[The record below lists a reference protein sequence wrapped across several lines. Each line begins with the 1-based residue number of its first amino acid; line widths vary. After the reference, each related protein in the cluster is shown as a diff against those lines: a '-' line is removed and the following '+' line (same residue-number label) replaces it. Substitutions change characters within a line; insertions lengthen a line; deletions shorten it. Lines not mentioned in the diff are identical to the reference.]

1 MKIRHYYNLAKNILF
16 PICRSI
22 TGKGTV
28 KTLKIIKKEF
38 PKLKIKHIPTGK
50 KVFDWKIPMEWV
62 INDAY
67 IIDKNEKKI
76 IEFKKNNLHL
86 VGYSQSINKKIQLK
100 DLLKK
105 IYTVPQLPK
114 AIPYHHSYYKKNWGF
129 CTTHEHKKKLIKNY
143 NQNDLFKV
151 VINSKLK
158 KGRLSY
164 GELVIKGRSK
174 QEILIST
181 YVCHPSMANNE
192 LSGPIVSMSLI
203 NYFQNKSNLKTL
215 RFIFIPETIGSIAY
229 LSKNFKIMKEKLI
242 GGFLLSCIGDDR
254 AHSCMLTKYGGSQS
268 DKALLEVYKQKKIKF
283 KTYPFLLRGSDE
295 RQFNSPGIDLP
306 ITSIF
311 RSSYNGYKEYHT
323 SLDDFKLVT
332 LKGIKGGF
340 EVAKKAIDNLQK
352 RIIPISTHLCEP
364 MLSKRK
370 LHEGKI
376 TGFYNRKDINNTLN
390 LLHFLQYSDGNNNL
404 KDISKYI
411 KLKYSSTLQIYKIL
425 KKNKLI
431 Y

>member
-1 MKIRHYYNLAKNILF
+1 MEIKHYYNLAKNTLL

-38 PKLKIKHIPTGK
+38 PNLKIKHIATGE
-50 KVFDWKIPMEWV
+50 KVFDWKIPMEWE

-67 IIDKNEKKI
+67 ILDKNNKKI
-76 IEFKKNNLHL
+76 IDFKKNNLHL
-86 VGYSQSINKKIQLK
+86 VGYSCPVSQKIKLK

-114 AIPYHHSYYKKNWGF
+114 AIPYHHSYYKKKWGF
-129 CTTHEHKKKLIKNY
+129 CTTDEHKQKILKNY
-143 NQNDLFKV
+143 KKNDFFKV

-164 GELVIKGRSK
+164 GELVVKGKSS

-181 YVCHPSMANNE
+181 YICHPSMANNE

-203 NYFQNKSNLKTL
+203 KYFQKKNNLKTL

-229 LSKNFKIMKEKLI
+229 ISKNLKKLKQNVI
-242 GGFLLSCIGDDR
+242 GGFLLSCIGDER
-254 AHSCMLTKYGGSQS
+254 RHSCMLTKYGNSQS
-268 DKALLEVYKQKKIKF
+268 DKALIETYKVKNIKY

-295 RQFNSPGIDLP
+295 RQFNSPGVDIP
-306 ITSIF
+306 VTSIF

-332 LKGIKGGF
+332 IKGIKGGF
-340 EVAKKAIDNLQK
+340 EIAKTAIKILQK
-352 RIIPISTHLCEP
+352 KIIPNSRYLCEP

-370 LHEGKI
+370 LHEEKI

-390 LLHFLQYSDGNNNL
+390 LLHFLQYSDGNNTL
-404 KDISKYI
+404 EDISKYI
-411 KLKYSSTLQIYKIL
+411 KLKYSLTLQIYKIL
-425 KKNKLI
+425 KKNNLI